1 MLLVR
6 LLPSLAAIAL
16 CSGQANPAWVQQRD
30 LPEARI
36 FEIAAT
42 VGKRIL
48 AVTSGEDGKPGT
60 EVFEY
65 NAAADTW
72 TRRAHANLI
81 RHSFGA
87 GVAGGR
93 IFIWGGVAG
102 GKLTTSTEMYAP
114 ETDTWTPK
122 SPMPEPRLFAKG
134 AEVAGKL
141 YAVGGIQPPGRN
153 QVPLLHEYDP
163 KTDSWSAKAP
173 MPEKRDAYR
182 VAAVNG
188 RVYVIGN
195 LNGSTHVLEYTPAT
209 NQWAVRSAMPT
220 PRFDFGIHASGAL
233 IYTFGGMGNRE
244 LEIYD
249 PAADRWISKPP
260 MPRNNWCQV
269 LAELNGRIYMI
280 GGGFPAPD
288 VIRSVYEYNPALDR

>member
-1 MLLVR
+1 MFIVKLI
-6 LLPSLAAIAL
+6 AAGGAWTL
-16 CSGQANPAWVQQRD
+16 CAGQLNQAWIQKRD

-36 FEIAAT
+36 FEVAT
-42 VGKRIL
+42 SIGDRIL
-48 AVTSGEDGKPGT
+48 AITSGEDGKPGT

-65 NAAADTW
+65 DAASDVW

-87 GVAGGR
+87 GVADGK
-93 IFIWGGVAG
+93 IFIWGGIAG
-102 GKLTTSTEMYAP
+102 GKLTPSTEMYDPKTGA
-114 ETDTWTPK
+114 WTTRT
-122 SPMPEPRLFAKG
+122 PMLEPRMFAKG

-163 KTDSWSAKAP
+163 KTDTWSAKAS

-195 LNGSTHVLEYTPAT
+195 LSGSSRVLEYTPAT
-209 NQWAVRSAMPT
+209 DRWATRSSMPT
-220 PRFDFGIHASGAL
+220 PRFDFGIHASRAL

-244 LEIYD
+244 VEIYD
-249 PAADRWISKPP
+249 PAADRWMAKGL

-269 LAELNGRIYMI
+269 LAESHGKIYMI

-288 VIRSVYEYNPALDR
+288 VIRTVYEYDPALDK